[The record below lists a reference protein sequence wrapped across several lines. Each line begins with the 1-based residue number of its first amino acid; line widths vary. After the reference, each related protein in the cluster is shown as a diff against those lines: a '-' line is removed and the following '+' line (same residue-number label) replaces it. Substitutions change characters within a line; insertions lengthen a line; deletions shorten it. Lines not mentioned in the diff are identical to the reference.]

1 MSLRLKTQMHHPM
14 QLGRARDVIQSMA
27 NAYMPVSQ
35 TDDWATPKDL
45 WDGLNANYQFELDAA
60 ASMSN
65 HLCDQWFG
73 LDHPDTYR
81 RDGLSGKWQGRTWV
95 NPPYGRVIYDWVKKA
110 ASHDD
115 LVVMLLPSR
124 TDTKWFHDFVM
135 PNADIQFLKGRLKF
149 GAGITPAPFPSVLVT
164 FNG

>member
-1 MSLRLKTQMHHPM
+1 
-14 QLGRARDVIQSMA
+14 MA

-45 WDGLNANYQFELDAA
+45 WLGLNANYQFELDAA
-60 ASMSN
+60 ASSQN
-65 HLCDQWFG
+65 HLCSNWFG
-73 LDHPDTYR
+73 LDHPDENR
-81 RDGLSGKWQGRTWV
+81 RNGLIGKWIGRTWV
-95 NPPYGRVIYDWVKKA
+95 NPPYGRGIYDWVEKA
-110 ASHDD
+110 SKHND

-149 GAGITPAPFPSVLVT
+149 GMGISPAPFPSVLVT